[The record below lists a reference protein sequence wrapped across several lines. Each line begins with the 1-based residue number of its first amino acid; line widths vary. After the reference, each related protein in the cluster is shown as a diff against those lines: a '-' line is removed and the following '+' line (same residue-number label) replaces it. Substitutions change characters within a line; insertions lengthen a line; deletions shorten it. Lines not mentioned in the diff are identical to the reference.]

1 MLKMKK
7 EITREALKYHNVV
20 TSVEMFVP
28 ASGMEQI
35 ADNLVLVK
43 EPCGPFVHK
52 NLGVIC
58 IITPDKTGKFG
69 MVIKD
74 QFFDQLPKFV
84 QEFTLSHEIGHFE
97 NGHHLNGQKN
107 KLPNF
112 MRTFGVSN
120 QMEFEADEYAARK
133 IGRNKCI
140 EALRWICENTD
151 LPMATKWEMH
161 HRISH
166 LKKNHAR

>member
-7 EITREALKYHNVV
+7 EITREALKYQNVV

-43 EPCGPFVHK
+43 EPCGLFVHK
-52 NLGVIC
+52 NLGAIC
-58 IITPDKTGKFG
+58 IITPDKTGKIG
-69 MVIKD
+69 VIIKD
-74 QFFDQLPKFV
+74 QFFDLLPKFV
-84 QEFTLSHEIGHFE
+84 QEFTMTHEIGHFE

-112 MRTFGVSN
+112 MRTFGISN

-133 IGRNKCI
+133 IGRNHCI
-140 EALRWICENTD
+140 KALEWIQKNTD
-151 LPMATKWEMH
+151 LPMATKLEMRQ
-161 HRISH
+161 RISH
-166 LKKNHAR
+166 LKKNHI